1 MRYLKTW
8 SIFESKGLTKRQ
20 TDFLNLYARRNWSLN
35 SDGLVDIKG
44 NFYCIGKGIKTFEG
58 IKFGKIG
65 GKFDCSRNQLQSL
78 EGAPKEVG
86 GDFNCSRNQL
96 QSLEGAPE
104 KVGGSFNCGDNQLKS
119 LEGAPQ
125 EIEDNFRCH
134 SNQLKSLK
142 GAPKKV
148 GDTFDCSWNKLKSL
162 EGAPKEVGGLFDCS
176 WNKLESLKGSPE
188 KVRTYFYCTD
198 NPLQSLEGGPQEV
211 GFEFHCYNNHLQS
224 LEGAPKK
231 VGGNFYCYDNPLQSL
246 RGAPSEY
253 KTIWWS
259 EGDSKFIVPPFE
271 SAIEKGSMVVYSIL
285 NNPEEMDKL
294 VDEIKKDLN
303 NAPRILS
310 IMRKNDPEFYE
321 RFKRRAEEMG
331 VTLDT
336 SADLGDLG
344 F

>member
-1 MRYLKTW
+1 MRYLRTYKL
-8 SIFESKGLTKRQ
+8 FESKGLA
-20 TDFLNLYARRNWSLN
+20 DFLNRYVNGTWTLN
-35 SDGLVDIKG
+35 SEGLVDIKG

-65 GKFDCSRNQLQSL
+65 GKFDCSRNQLRSL

-86 GDFNCSRNQL
+86 GDFDCSRNQL

-119 LEGAPQ
+119 LEGSPQ
-125 EIEDNFRCH
+125 EIGDNFRCH

-148 GDTFDCSWNKLKSL
+148 G
-162 EGAPKEVGGLFDCS
+162 VI
-176 WNKLESLKGSPE
+176 
-188 KVRTYFYCTD
+188 
-198 NPLQSLEGGPQEV
+198 
-211 GFEFHCYNNHLQS
+211 
-224 LEGAPKK
+224 
-231 VGGNFYCYDNPLQSL
+231 FYCYDNPLQSL
-246 RGAPSEY
+246 DGAPSEY

-259 EGDSKFIVPPFE
+259 ERGSNFIVPPFE
-271 SAIEKGSMVVYSIL
+271 RAIEKESMLVYSIF
-285 NNPEEMDKL
+285 NNPEAMDKL
-294 VDEIKKDLN
+294 VDSIKKDLD

-321 RFKRRAEEMG
+321 RFKRRAEDMG
-331 VTLDT
+331 VTIDT